1 MPTIWTPSAVQQWFA
16 DHVRL
21 HGAPYTL
28 DYDQAQAVCDQHTNT
43 LVVARA
49 GSGKTRV
56 IVAKAIFLVYVRNYT
71 WRELLIFMFNR
82 AAATEV
88 NQRLAEVVV
97 NQRPIAKQPLQ
108 VASTFHKFALDVLKG
123 GGRAPQIIS
132 TDLQTDY
139 LRQAFTKALGPKR
152 LHPTARAE
160 AFKLTQSFITRAGQS
175 YPAQADL
182 PALKSALQQ
191 SLLTATPSQ
200 AFYQKLGFA
209 AYTHYLQQ
217 FQPSQLDFN
226 QLLAAAA
233 QELQTQAA
241 AFTRAATTTSTTITA
256 AAATTSA
263 TTSAPTTPTVT
274 PAPTT
279 PATLAPLRYLMIDE
293 YQDFSLPF
301 FRLAQALRSLY
312 PELRLFAVGDDWQ
325 AINRF
330 AGSDVRYFTDFKH
343 FFPEDST
350 IIPLLTNYRSR
361 RCIVEN
367 ANRFMLTHYDPQA
380 LPAKT
385 FQRRRGRIATLRPAK
400 LRYDPTDLEEDA
412 LSDGRFGKLLPRQ
425 LPTSQQKPA
434 GQLLKQLF
442 LLIKRHPRASFL
454 ILHRHNFTTYP
465 GLDLIKLQQAL
476 TQLAASEQVLTPVAF
491 KSQIRFLTIH
501 KSKGLEADIVVLLEF
516 NRDLLLAPHPHG
528 SLFTVFGDNR
538 AQEAADQARLLYVA
552 LTRAK
557 ERLYLLTNDRRSL
570 LTHPKNPLPKSA

>member
-1 MPTIWTPSAVQQWFA
+1 MPTIWTPSAVQQWIA

-21 HGAPYTL
+21 HGVPYTL
-28 DYDQAQAVCDQHTNT
+28 DRDQAQAVCDQHTNT

-71 WRELLIFMFNR
+71 WRELLIFMLNR

-108 VASTFHKFALDVLKG
+108 VASTFHKYALDVLKG
-123 GGRAPQIIS
+123 SGRAPQIIS
-132 TDLQTDY
+132 SDLQTDY

-160 AFKLTQSFITRAGQS
+160 AFKLTQSFIARAGQS

-191 SLLTATPSQ
+191 SLLTATPAQ

-209 AYTHYLQQ
+209 AYTYYLQQ
-217 FQPSQLDFN
+217 LQPAQLDFN

-241 AFTRAATTTSTTITA
+241 AFTRAATTTSTTTTTSVAATA
-256 AAATTSA
+256 SAATTA
-263 TTSAPTTPTVT
+263 PTIPTTSA
-274 PAPTT
+274 A
-279 PATLAPLRYLMIDE
+279 LAPLRYLMIDE

-301 FRLAQALRSLY
+301 FRLTQALRALY
-312 PELRLFAVGDDWQ
+312 PELQLFAVGDDWQ

-343 FFPEDST
+343 FFPENST

-361 RCIVEN
+361 RRIVEN

-385 FQRRRGRIATLRPAK
+385 FQRRRGRITTLRPAK
-400 LRYDPTDLEEDA
+400 LRYDPTDLKEDA
-412 LSDGRFGKLLPRQ
+412 MSDGRFGKLLPRQ

-442 LLIKRHPRASFL
+442 LLIKRHPRTSFL

-557 ERLYLLTNDRRSL
+557 ERLYLLTSDRRSL

>member
-1 MPTIWTPSAVQQWFA
+1 M
-16 DHVRL
+16 
-21 HGAPYTL
+21 
-28 DYDQAQAVCDQHTNT
+28 
-43 LVVARA
+43 
-49 GSGKTRV
+49 
-56 IVAKAIFLVYVRNYT
+56 
-71 WRELLIFMFNR
+71 
-82 AAATEV
+82 
-88 NQRLAEVVV
+88 
-97 NQRPIAKQPLQ
+97 
-108 VASTFHKFALDVLKG
+108 
-123 GGRAPQIIS
+123 
-132 TDLQTDY
+132 
-139 LRQAFTKALGPKR
+139 
-152 LHPTARAE
+152 
-160 AFKLTQSFITRAGQS
+160 
-175 YPAQADL
+175 
-182 PALKSALQQ
+182 
-191 SLLTATPSQ
+191 
-200 AFYQKLGFA
+200 
-209 AYTHYLQQ
+209 
-217 FQPSQLDFN
+217 
-226 QLLAAAA
+226 
-233 QELQTQAA
+233 
-241 AFTRAATTTSTTITA
+241 
-256 AAATTSA
+256 
-263 TTSAPTTPTVT
+263 
-274 PAPTT
+274 
-279 PATLAPLRYLMIDE
+279 PLRYLMIDE

-301 FRLAQALRSLY
+301 FRLAQALRALY

-343 FFPEDST
+343 FFPKDST

-361 RCIVEN
+361 RRIVEN

-385 FQRRRGRIATLRPAK
+385 FQRRRGRITTLRPAK

-412 LSDGRFGKLLPRQ
+412 MSDGRFGKLLPRQ

-476 TQLAASEQVLTPVAF
+476 TQLAASEQILTPAAF

-501 KSKGLEADIVVLLEF
+501 KSKGLEADIVILLEF

>member
-1 MPTIWTPSAVQQWFA
+1 MPTIWTPSAAQQWFA
-16 DHVRL
+16 EHVRL
-21 HGAPYTL
+21 HDAPYTL
-28 DYDQAQAVCDQHTNT
+28 DCDQAQAVCDQHTNT

-56 IVAKAIFLVYVRNYT
+56 IVAKAIFLVYARNYT

-82 AAATEV
+82 AAAAEV

-97 NQRPIAKQPLQ
+97 NQHPIAEQPLQ

-123 GGRAPQIIS
+123 SGLQPRIIS

-152 LHPTARAE
+152 LHPNARAE
-160 AFKLTQSFITRAGQS
+160 AFKLTQSFIARAGQS
-175 YPAQADL
+175 YPTRTDL

-191 SLLTATPSQ
+191 SLLTATPAQ

-209 AYTHYLQQ
+209 AYAHYLQQ
-217 FQPSQLDFN
+217 FQPHQLDFN

-241 AFTRAATTTSTTITA
+241 AFTRAATTTSTTTTA
-256 AAATTSA
+256 SVAAPASA
-263 TTSAPTTPTVT
+263 APT
-274 PAPTT
+274 APTNPT
-279 PATLAPLRYLMIDE
+279 ASAALAPLRYLMIDE

-301 FRLAQALRSLY
+301 FRLAQALRALY
-312 PELRLFAVGDDWQ
+312 PELQLFAVGDDWQ

-343 FFPEDST
+343 FFPENST

-361 RCIVEN
+361 RRIVEN
-367 ANRFMLTHYDPQA
+367 ANRFMLAHYDPQA

-385 FQRRRGRIATLRPAK
+385 FQRRRGCITTLRPAK
-400 LRYDPTDLEEDA
+400 LRYDPTDLKEDA
-412 LSDGRFGKLLPRQ
+412 LNDGRFSKLLPQQ
-425 LPTSQQKPA
+425 LPTNRQKPA

-442 LLIKRHPRASFL
+442 LIIKRHPRASFL

-476 TQLAASEQVLTPVAF
+476 TRLAASEQILTPATF

>member
-1 MPTIWTPSAVQQWFA
+1 MPLIWTPSTVQQWFA
-16 DHVRL
+16 EHVRL

-28 DYDQAQAVCDQHTNT
+28 DRDQAQAVCDQHTNT

-49 GSGKTRV
+49 GSGKTRI
-56 IVAKAIFLVYVRNYT
+56 IVAKAIFLVYVCNYA
-71 WRELLIFMFNR
+71 WKEVLIFMFNR
-82 AAATEV
+82 AAAAEV
-88 NQRLAEVVV
+88 NRRLSEVSVD
-97 NQRPIAKQPLQ
+97 QRPIAKQPLQ

-123 GGRAPQIIS
+123 SGRAPQIIS
-132 TDLQTDY
+132 SELQTDY

-152 LHPTARAE
+152 LHPTARVE
-160 AFKLTQSFITRAGQS
+160 AFKLTQSFIARAGQS

-217 FQPSQLDFN
+217 FQPPQLDFN

-241 AFTRAATTTSTTITA
+241 FFACAATTTSTTTTASA
-256 AAATTSA
+256 AAISST
-263 TTSAPTTPTVT
+263 
-274 PAPTT
+274 APTT
-279 PATLAPLRYLMIDE
+279 PATPAPLRYLMIDE

-312 PELRLFAVGDDWQ
+312 PELQLFAVGDDWQ

-330 AGSDVRYFTDFKH
+330 AGSDVHYFTDFKH
-343 FFPEDST
+343 FFPENST

-361 RCIVEN
+361 RRIVEN

-385 FQRRRGRIATLRPAK
+385 FQRRRGRITTLRPEK
-400 LRYDPTDLEEDA
+400 LRYDPTDLKEDA
-412 LSDGRFGKLLPRQ
+412 MSDGRFGKLLPRQ

-476 TQLAASEQVLTPVAF
+476 TQLAASEQVLTPAAF

-557 ERLYLLTNDRRSL
+557 ERLYLLTSDRRSL

>member
-1 MPTIWTPSAVQQWFA
+1 MPLIWTPSTVQQWFA
-16 DHVRL
+16 EHVRL

-28 DYDQAQAVCDQHTNT
+28 DRDQAQAVCDKHTNT

-49 GSGKTRV
+49 GSGKTRI
-56 IVAKAIFLVYVRNYT
+56 IVAKAIFLVYACNYT
-71 WRELLIFMFNR
+71 WKELLIFMFNR
-82 AAATEV
+82 AAAAEV

-108 VASTFHKFALDVLKG
+108 VASTFHKFALGVLKG

-132 TDLQTDY
+132 SELQTDY

-241 AFTRAATTTSTTITA
+241 ATTTSTTITA

-301 FRLAQALRSLY
+301 FRLAQTLRALY

-361 RCIVEN
+361 RRIVEN
-367 ANRFMLTHYDPQA
+367 ANRFMLTHYDSQA

-385 FQRRRGRIATLRPAK
+385 FQRRRGRITTLRPEK

-476 TQLAASEQVLTPVAF
+476 AQLAASEQVLTPAAF

-557 ERLYLLTNDRRSL
+557 ERLYLLTSDHRSL

>member
-1 MPTIWTPSAVQQWFA
+1 MIWTPSAVQQWFA

-28 DYDQAQAVCDQHTNT
+28 DRDQAQAVCDQHTNT

-49 GSGKTRV
+49 GSGKTRI
-56 IVAKAIFLVYVRNYT
+56 IVAKAIFLVYVCNYA
-71 WRELLIFMFNR
+71 WKEVLIFMFNR
-82 AAATEV
+82 AAAAEV

-123 GGRAPQIIS
+123 SGLQPRIIS

-139 LRQAFTKALGPKR
+139 LRQAFTKALGLKR

-160 AFKLTQSFITRAGQS
+160 AFKLTQSFIARAGQS
-175 YPAQADL
+175 YPTHADL
-182 PALKSALQQ
+182 PALRSALQQ
-191 SLLTATPSQ
+191 SLLTATPAQ

-217 FQPSQLDFN
+217 FQPPQLDFN

-241 AFTRAATTTSTTITA
+241 SFTCAAATTSTAITA

-263 TTSAPTTPTVT
+263 TTTAANTSS
-274 PAPTT
+274 APTT
-279 PATLAPLRYLMIDE
+279 PATLAHLRYLMIDE

-301 FRLAQALRSLY
+301 FRLAQALRALY

-361 RCIVEN
+361 RRIVEN

-385 FQRRRGRIATLRPAK
+385 FQRRRGRITTLRPEK

-412 LSDGRFGKLLPRQ
+412 MSDGRYGKLLPRQ

-442 LLIKRHPRASFL
+442 LLIKRHPRTSFL

-476 TQLAASEQVLTPVAF
+476 TQLAASEQVLTPAAF

-516 NRDLLLAPHPHG
+516 NRDLLFAPHPHG

-557 ERLYLLTNDRRSL
+557 ERLYLLTSDRRSL

>member
-1 MPTIWTPSAVQQWFA
+1 MPTIWTPSTVQQWFA
-16 DHVRL
+16 EHVRL

-28 DYDQAQAVCDQHTNT
+28 DRDQAQAVCDQHTNT

-49 GSGKTRV
+49 GSGKTRI
-56 IVAKAIFLVYVRNYT
+56 IVAKAIFLVYVCNYA
-71 WRELLIFMFNR
+71 WKEVLIFMFNR
-82 AAATEV
+82 AAAAEV
-88 NQRLAEVVV
+88 NQRLSEVSVD
-97 NQRPIAKQPLQ
+97 QRPIAKQPLQ

-132 TDLQTDY
+132 SDLQTDY

-160 AFKLTQSFITRAGQS
+160 AFKLTQSFIARAGQS

-209 AYTHYLQQ
+209 AYAHYLQQ
-217 FQPSQLDFN
+217 FQPPQLDFN

-233 QELQTQAA
+233 QELQAQAA
-241 AFTRAATTTSTTITA
+241 SFTCAATTTSTTTTA
-256 AAATTSA
+256 SAAATTS
-263 TTSAPTTPTVT
+263 T
-274 PAPTT
+274 APTT
-279 PATLAPLRYLMIDE
+279 PATPVPLRYLMIDE

-301 FRLAQALRSLY
+301 FRLAQALRALY

-361 RCIVEN
+361 RRIVEN

-385 FQRRRGRIATLRPAK
+385 FQRRRGRITTLRPEK
-400 LRYDPTDLEEDA
+400 LRYDPTDLKEDA

-476 TQLAASEQVLTPVAF
+476 IQLAASEQVLTPAAF

-501 KSKGLEADIVVLLEF
+501 KSKGLEAEIVVLLEF

-528 SLFTVFGDNR
+528 SLFTVFRDNR

-557 ERLYLLTNDRRSL
+557 ERLYLLTSDRRSL
-570 LTHPKNPLPKSA
+570 LTRPKNPLPKSA

>member
-1 MPTIWTPSAVQQWFA
+1 MPLIWTPSTVQQWFA
-16 DHVRL
+16 EHVRL

-28 DYDQAQAVCDQHTNT
+28 DCDQAQAVCDQHTNT

-49 GSGKTRV
+49 GSGKTRI
-56 IVAKAIFLVYVRNYT
+56 IVAKAIFLVYVCNYA
-71 WRELLIFMFNR
+71 WKEVLIFMFNR
-82 AAATEV
+82 AAAAEV
-88 NQRLAEVVV
+88 NQRLSEVSVD
-97 NQRPIAKQPLQ
+97 QRPIAKQPLQ

-123 GGRAPQIIS
+123 SGRAPQIIS
-132 TDLQTDY
+132 SELQTDY

-152 LHPTARAE
+152 LHPTARTE
-160 AFKLTQSFITRAGQS
+160 AFKLTQSFIARAGQS
-175 YPAQADL
+175 YPTHADL

-209 AYTHYLQQ
+209 AYAHYLQQ

-233 QELQTQAA
+233 QELQAQAA
-241 AFTRAATTTSTTITA
+241 SFTR

-263 TTSAPTTPTVT
+263 TTSAPTTLTVT
-274 PAPTT
+274 PASTS
-279 PATLAPLRYLMIDE
+279 PASPVPLRYLMIDE

-301 FRLAQALRSLY
+301 FRLAQALRALY

-361 RCIVEN
+361 RRIVEN
-367 ANRFMLTHYDPQA
+367 ANRFMLAHYDPQA

-385 FQRRRGRIATLRPAK
+385 FQRRRGRITTLRPEK
-400 LRYDPTDLEEDA
+400 LRYDPTDLKEDA
-412 LSDGRFGKLLPRQ
+412 MSDGRFGKLLPRQ

-454 ILHRHNFTTYP
+454 VLHRHNFTTYP

-476 TQLAASEQVLTPVAF
+476 AQLAASEQVLTPVAF

-501 KSKGLEADIVVLLEF
+501 KSKGLEADIVILLEF

-538 AQEAADQARLLYVA
+538 TQEAADQARLLYVA

>member
-1 MPTIWTPSAVQQWFA
+1 MPLIWTPSTVQQWFA
-16 DHVRL
+16 EHVML

-28 DYDQAQAVCDQHTNT
+28 DCDQAQAVCDQHTNT

-82 AAATEV
+82 AAAAEV

-123 GGRAPQIIS
+123 SGRAPQIIS
-132 TDLQTDY
+132 SELQTDY

-160 AFKLTQSFITRAGQS
+160 AFKLTQSFIARAGQS
-175 YPAQADL
+175 YPTHADL

-209 AYTHYLQQ
+209 AYAHYLQQ
-217 FQPSQLDFN
+217 FQPPQLDFN

-241 AFTRAATTTSTTITA
+241 SFTCAAATTSTAITA
-256 AAATTSA
+256 AAATASTAS
-263 TTSAPTTPTVT
+263 T
-274 PAPTT
+274 APTT
-279 PATLAPLRYLMIDE
+279 PATPVPLRYLMIDE

-301 FRLAQALRSLY
+301 FRLAQALRALY

-361 RCIVEN
+361 RRIVEN

-385 FQRRRGRIATLRPAK
+385 FQRRRGRITTLRPEK

-491 KSQIRFLTIH
+491 RSQIRFLTIH

-538 AQEAADQARLLYVA
+538 TQEAADQARLLYVA

-557 ERLYLLTNDRRSL
+557 ERLYLLTSDRRSL

>member
-1 MPTIWTPSAVQQWFA
+1 MPLNWTPSTVQQWFA
-16 DHVRL
+16 EHVRL

-28 DYDQAQAVCDQHTNT
+28 DRDQAQAVCDQHTNT

-49 GSGKTRV
+49 GSGKTRI
-56 IVAKAIFLVYVRNYT
+56 IVAKAIFLVYVCNYA
-71 WRELLIFMFNR
+71 WKEVLIFMFNR
-82 AAATEV
+82 AAAAEV
-88 NQRLAEVVV
+88 NQRLAEVSVD
-97 NQRPIAKQPLQ
+97 QRPIAKQPLQ

-123 GGRAPQIIS
+123 SGRAPQIIS
-132 TDLQTDY
+132 SELQTDY

-152 LHPTARAE
+152 LHLTARAE
-160 AFKLTQSFITRAGQS
+160 AFKLTQSFIARAGQS
-175 YPAQADL
+175 YPTQADL
-182 PALKSALQQ
+182 PALKSTLQQ
-191 SLLTATPSQ
+191 SLLTATPAQ

-209 AYTHYLQQ
+209 AYAHYLQQ
-217 FQPSQLDFN
+217 FQPPQLDFN

-233 QELQTQAA
+233 RELQTQAA
-241 AFTRAATTTSTTITA
+241 SFTCAAATTPTAITA
-256 AAATTSA
+256 AAASTASTA
-263 TTSAPTTPTVT
+263 PTVT
-274 PAPTT
+274 PTPTT
-279 PATLAPLRYLMIDE
+279 PATPAPLRYLMIDE

-312 PELRLFAVGDDWQ
+312 PELKLFAVGDDWQ

-385 FQRRRGRIATLRPAK
+385 FQRRRGRITTLRPEK
-400 LRYDPTDLEEDA
+400 LRYDPTDLKEDA
-412 LSDGRFGKLLPRQ
+412 LSDGRFGKLLPRE

-476 TQLAASEQVLTPVAF
+476 IQLAASEQVLTPIAF

>member
-1 MPTIWTPSAVQQWFA
+1 MPQTWTPSAVQQWFA
-16 DHVRL
+16 ERVRL

-28 DYDQAQAVCDQHTNT
+28 DRDQAQAVCDQHTNT

-71 WRELLIFMFNR
+71 WKELLIFMFNR
-82 AAATEV
+82 SAAAEV
-88 NQRLAEVVV
+88 NQRLAEVVI
-97 NQRPIAKQPLQ
+97 NQRPIAEQPLQ
-108 VASTFHKFALDVLKG
+108 VASTFHKFALNVLKG
-123 GGRAPQIIS
+123 SGLQPRIIS
-132 TDLQTDY
+132 TDLQTNY

-160 AFKLTQSFITRAGQS
+160 AFKLTQSFIARAGQS
-175 YPAQADL
+175 YPTRNDL
-182 PALKSALQQ
+182 PALESALQQ
-191 SLLTATPSQ
+191 SLLTATPAQ

-209 AYTHYLQQ
+209 AYAYYLRQ
-217 FQPSQLDFN
+217 FQPPQIDFN

-241 AFTRAATTTSTTITA
+241 ATTSTAITA

-263 TTSAPTTPTVT
+263 TPTVT

-279 PATLAPLRYLMIDE
+279 PATPAPLRYLMIDE

-301 FRLAQALRSLY
+301 FRLAQALRALY
-312 PELRLFAVGDDWQ
+312 PALQLFAVGDDWQ

-343 FFPEDST
+343 FFPEDSA

-385 FQRRRGRIATLRPAK
+385 FQRRRGRITTLRPGK
-400 LRYDPTDLEEDA
+400 LCYDPTDLEEDA
-412 LSDGRFGKLLPRQ
+412 LSDGRFGKLLPQ
-425 LPTSQQKPA
+425 ELPTSQQKPA

-442 LLIKRHPRASFL
+442 LLIKRHPCASFL

-476 TQLAASEQVLTPVAF
+476 TQLAANEQVLTPAAF

-501 KSKGLEADIVVLLEF
+501 KSKGLEADIVILLEF

-557 ERLYLLTNDRRSL
+557 ERLYLLTSDRRSL

>member
-1 MPTIWTPSAVQQWFA
+1 MPLIWTPSTVQQWFA
-16 DHVRL
+16 EHVRL

-28 DYDQAQAVCDQHTNT
+28 DCDQAQAVCDQHTNT

-49 GSGKTRV
+49 GSGKTRI
-56 IVAKAIFLVYVRNYT
+56 IVAKAIFLVYVCNYA
-71 WRELLIFMFNR
+71 WKELLIFMFNR
-82 AAATEV
+82 AAAAEV
-88 NQRLAEVVV
+88 NQRLSEVSVD
-97 NQRPIAKQPLQ
+97 QRPIAKQPLQ

-123 GGRAPQIIS
+123 SGRAPQIIS
-132 TDLQTDY
+132 SELQTDY

-152 LHPTARAE
+152 LHPTARTE
-160 AFKLTQSFITRAGQS
+160 AFKLTQSFIARAGQS
-175 YPAQADL
+175 YPTHADL

-209 AYTHYLQQ
+209 AYAHYLQQ

-241 AFTRAATTTSTTITA
+241 AFTRAA
-256 AAATTSA
+256 ATTSA
-263 TTSAPTTPTVT
+263 TTSAPTTLTVT

-279 PATLAPLRYLMIDE
+279 PATPVPLRYLMIDE

-312 PELRLFAVGDDWQ
+312 PELQLFAVGDDWQ

-385 FQRRRGRIATLRPAK
+385 FQRRRGRITTLRPEK
-400 LRYDPTDLEEDA
+400 LRYDPTDLEEDTM
-412 LSDGRFGKLLPRQ
+412 SDGRFGKLLPRQ

-557 ERLYLLTNDRRSL
+557 ERLYLLTSDRRSL

>member
-1 MPTIWTPSAVQQWFA
+1 MIWTPSAVQQWFA

-28 DYDQAQAVCDQHTNT
+28 DRDQAQAVCDQHTNT

-56 IVAKAIFLVYVRNYT
+56 IVAKAIFLVYARNYT

-82 AAATEV
+82 AAAAEV

-97 NQRPIAKQPLQ
+97 NQRPIAEQPLQ

-139 LRQAFTKALGPKR
+139 LRQAFTRALGPKR

-160 AFKLTQSFITRAGQS
+160 AFKLTQSFIARAGQS
-175 YPAQADL
+175 YPTRTDL

-191 SLLTATPSQ
+191 SLLTATPAQ

-217 FQPSQLDFN
+217 FQPAQLDFN

-241 AFTRAATTTSTTITA
+241 AFTCAATTTSTTTTTSVAATA
-256 AAATTSA
+256 SAATTA
-263 TTSAPTTPTVT
+263 PTIPTTSAALV
-274 PAPTT
+274 
-279 PATLAPLRYLMIDE
+279 PLRYLMIDE

-301 FRLAQALRSLY
+301 FRLAQALRALY

-343 FFPEDST
+343 FFPENST

-361 RCIVEN
+361 RRIVEN

-385 FQRRRGRIATLRPAK
+385 FQRRRGRITTLRPAK

-412 LSDGRFGKLLPRQ
+412 MSDGRFGKLLPRQ

-476 TQLAASEQVLTPVAF
+476 TQLAASEQILTPAAF

>member
-1 MPTIWTPSAVQQWFA
+1 MPLIWTPSTVQQWFA
-16 DHVRL
+16 EHVRL

-28 DYDQAQAVCDQHTNT
+28 DRDQAQAVCDQHTNT

-49 GSGKTRV
+49 GSGKTRI
-56 IVAKAIFLVYVRNYT
+56 IVAKAIFLVYACNYA
-71 WRELLIFMFNR
+71 WKEVLIFMFNR

-88 NQRLAEVVV
+88 NQRLSEVSVD
-97 NQRPIAKQPLQ
+97 QRPIAKQPLQ

-123 GGRAPQIIS
+123 SGRAPQIIS
-132 TDLQTDY
+132 SELQTDY

-152 LHPTARAE
+152 LHPTARVE
-160 AFKLTQSFITRAGQS
+160 AFKLTQSFIARAGQS

-217 FQPSQLDFN
+217 FQPPQLDFN

-241 AFTRAATTTSTTITA
+241 FFACAATTTSTTTTASA
-256 AAATTSA
+256 AAISSTAQ
-263 TTSAPTTPTVT
+263 
-274 PAPTT
+274 TT
-279 PATLAPLRYLMIDE
+279 PATPAPLRYLMIDE

-312 PELRLFAVGDDWQ
+312 PELQLFAVGDDWQ

-343 FFPEDST
+343 FFPENST

-361 RCIVEN
+361 RRIVEN

-385 FQRRRGRIATLRPAK
+385 FQRRRGRITTLRPEK

-491 KSQIRFLTIH
+491 RSQIRFLTIH

-538 AQEAADQARLLYVA
+538 TQEAADQARLLYVA

-557 ERLYLLTNDRRSL
+557 ERLYLLTSDRRSL

>member
-1 MPTIWTPSAVQQWFA
+1 MPLIWTPSTVQQWFA
-16 DHVRL
+16 EHVRL

-28 DYDQAQAVCDQHTNT
+28 DRDQAQAVCDQHTNT

-49 GSGKTRV
+49 GSGKTRI
-56 IVAKAIFLVYVRNYT
+56 IVAKAIFLVYICNYA
-71 WRELLIFMFNR
+71 WKEVLIFMFNR
-82 AAATEV
+82 AAAAEV
-88 NQRLAEVVV
+88 NQRLAEVSVD
-97 NQRPIAKQPLQ
+97 QHPIAKQPLQ

-123 GGRAPQIIS
+123 SGRAPQIIS
-132 TDLQTDY
+132 SELQTDY

-152 LHPTARAE
+152 LHPTARTE
-160 AFKLTQSFITRAGQS
+160 AFKLTQSFIARAGQS

-182 PALKSALQQ
+182 PALKSALHQ
-191 SLLTATPSQ
+191 SLLTATPAQ
-200 AFYQKLGFA
+200 AFYQKLGFT

-217 FQPSQLDFN
+217 FQPPQLDFN

-241 AFTRAATTTSTTITA
+241 SFTC
-256 AAATTSA
+256 AAATTSTTTTASAAA
-263 TTSAPTTPTVT
+263 TTSTD
-274 PAPTT
+274 PTT
-279 PATLAPLRYLMIDE
+279 PATPVPLRYLMIDE

-301 FRLAQALRSLY
+301 FRLAQALRALY

-385 FQRRRGRIATLRPAK
+385 FQRRRGRISTLRPEK

-412 LSDGRFGKLLPRQ
+412 MSDGRFGKLLPRQ

-465 GLDLIKLQQAL
+465 GLDLMKLQQAL
-476 TQLAASEQVLTPVAF
+476 TQLAASEQVLTPAAF

-557 ERLYLLTNDRRSL
+557 KRLYLLTSDRRSL
-570 LTHPKNPLPKSA
+570 LTHPKNPLPKST

>member
-1 MPTIWTPSAVQQWFA
+1 MPLIWTPSTVQQWFA

-28 DYDQAQAVCDQHTNT
+28 DRDQAQAVCDQHTNT

-56 IVAKAIFLVYVRNYT
+56 IVAKAIFLVYVCNYA
-71 WRELLIFMFNR
+71 WKEVLIFMFNR
-82 AAATEV
+82 AAAAEV

-123 GGRAPQIIS
+123 SGRAPQIIS
-132 TDLQTDY
+132 SELQTDY

-160 AFKLTQSFITRAGQS
+160 AFKLTQSFIARAGQS

-217 FQPSQLDFN
+217 FQPPQLDFN

-241 AFTRAATTTSTTITA
+241 SFTCAAATTSTAITA
-256 AAATTSA
+256 AATATTSA
-263 TTSAPTTPTVT
+263 TTTAATTLT
-274 PAPTT
+274 APTT
-279 PATLAPLRYLMIDE
+279 PATPVPLRYLMIDE

-301 FRLAQALRSLY
+301 FRLAQALRALY

-330 AGSDVRYFTDFKH
+330 AGSDVRYFTDFQH
-343 FFPEDST
+343 FFPKNST

-361 RCIVEN
+361 RRIVEN

-385 FQRRRGRIATLRPAK
+385 FQRRRGRITTLRPEK
-400 LRYDPTDLEEDA
+400 LRYDPTDLKEDA
-412 LSDGRFGKLLPRQ
+412 MSDGRYGKLLPRQ

-476 TQLAASEQVLTPVAF
+476 TQLAASEQVLTPAAF

-501 KSKGLEADIVVLLEF
+501 KSKGLEADIVILLEF

-557 ERLYLLTNDRRSL
+557 ERLYLLTSDRRSL

>member
-1 MPTIWTPSAVQQWFA
+1 MPTTWTPSAVQQWFA

-28 DYDQAQAVCDQHTNT
+28 DRDQAQAVCDQHTNT

-82 AAATEV
+82 AAAAEV

-108 VASTFHKFALDVLKG
+108 VASTFHKYALDVLKG
-123 GGRAPQIIS
+123 SGRAPQIIS
-132 TDLQTDY
+132 SDLQTDY

-160 AFKLTQSFITRAGQS
+160 AFKLTQSFIARAGQS

-191 SLLTATPSQ
+191 SLLTATPAQ

-217 FQPSQLDFN
+217 FQPAQLDFN

-241 AFTRAATTTSTTITA
+241 TFTRAAT
-256 AAATTSA
+256 TTSA
-263 TTSAPTTPTVT
+263 TTSAPTTLTVT
-274 PAPTT
+274 PASTS
-279 PATLAPLRYLMIDE
+279 PASPVPLRYLMIDE

-301 FRLAQALRSLY
+301 FRLAQALRALY

-385 FQRRRGRIATLRPAK
+385 FQRRRGRITTLRPGK

-412 LSDGRFGKLLPRQ
+412 MSDGRFGKLLPRQ

-476 TQLAASEQVLTPVAF
+476 AQLAASEQVLAPVAF

-557 ERLYLLTNDRRSL
+557 ERLYLLTSDRRSL

>member
-1 MPTIWTPSAVQQWFA
+1 MPLIWTPSTVQQWFA

-21 HGAPYTL
+21 HGASYTL
-28 DYDQAQAVCDQHTNT
+28 DRDQAQAVCDQHTNT

-49 GSGKTRV
+49 GSGKTRI
-56 IVAKAIFLVYVRNYT
+56 IVAKVIFLVYVCNYA
-71 WRELLIFMFNR
+71 WKEVLIFMFNR
-82 AAATEV
+82 AAAAEV

-97 NQRPIAKQPLQ
+97 DQRPIAKQPLQ

-123 GGRAPQIIS
+123 SGRAPQIIS
-132 TDLQTDY
+132 SELQANY

-160 AFKLTQSFITRAGQS
+160 AFKLTQSFIARAGQA

-209 AYTHYLQQ
+209 AYAHYLKQ
-217 FQPSQLDFN
+217 FQPPQLDFN

-241 AFTRAATTTSTTITA
+241 FFTCAATTTS
-256 AAATTSA
+256 ATTPAS
-263 TTSAPTTPTVT
+263 TTST
-274 PAPTT
+274 APTT
-279 PATLAPLRYLMIDE
+279 PATPVPLRYLMIDE

-301 FRLAQALRSLY
+301 FRLARALRSLY
-312 PELRLFAVGDDWQ
+312 PELQLFAVGDDWQ

-343 FFPEDST
+343 FFPENST

-361 RCIVEN
+361 RRIVEN

-385 FQRRRGRIATLRPAK
+385 FQRRRGRITTLRPEK

-412 LSDGRFGKLLPRQ
+412 MSDGRFGKLLPRQ

-476 TQLAASEQVLTPVAF
+476 TQLAASEQVLTPAAF
-491 KSQIRFLTIH
+491 KAQIRFLTIH
-501 KSKGLEADIVVLLEF
+501 KSKGLEADVVILLEF

-557 ERLYLLTNDRRSL
+557 ERLYLLTSDRRSL

>member
-1 MPTIWTPSAVQQWFA
+1 MPLIWTPSTVQQWFA
-16 DHVRL
+16 EHVRL

-28 DYDQAQAVCDQHTNT
+28 DRDQAQAVCDQHANT

-49 GSGKTRV
+49 GSGKTRI
-56 IVAKAIFLVYVRNYT
+56 IVAKAIFLVYVCNYA
-71 WRELLIFMFNR
+71 WREVLIFMFNR
-82 AAATEV
+82 AAAAEV
-88 NQRLAEVVV
+88 NQRLAEVSVD
-97 NQRPIAKQPLQ
+97 QRPIAKQPLQ

-123 GGRAPQIIS
+123 SGRAPQIIS
-132 TDLQTDY
+132 SELQTDY

-160 AFKLTQSFITRAGQS
+160 AFKLTQSFIARAGQS
-175 YPAQADL
+175 YPTHADL

-191 SLLTATPSQ
+191 SLLTATPAQ
-200 AFYQKLGFA
+200 AFYQELGFA
-209 AYTHYLQQ
+209 AYAHYLQQ
-217 FQPSQLDFN
+217 FQPPQLDFN

-241 AFTRAATTTSTTITA
+241 SFTRAATTTSTAITA
-256 AAATTSA
+256 AATSTTS
-263 TTSAPTTPTVT
+263 TTPTDT

-279 PATLAPLRYLMIDE
+279 SATPTPLRYLMIDE

-312 PELRLFAVGDDWQ
+312 PELQLFAVGDDWQ

-361 RCIVEN
+361 RSIVEN

-385 FQRRRGRIATLRPAK
+385 FQRRRGRITTLRPEK

-412 LSDGRFGKLLPRQ
+412 LSDGRFGKLLPRE

-465 GLDLIKLQQAL
+465 GLDLSKLQQAL
-476 TQLAASEQVLTPVAF
+476 TQLAAGEQVLTPAAF

-516 NRDLLLAPHPHG
+516 NRNLLLAPHPHG

>member
-1 MPTIWTPSAVQQWFA
+1 MPLIWTPSTVQQWFA

-28 DYDQAQAVCDQHTNT
+28 DRDQAQAVCDQHTNT

-49 GSGKTRV
+49 GSGKTRI
-56 IVAKAIFLVYVRNYT
+56 IVAKAIFLVYVCNYA
-71 WRELLIFMFNR
+71 WKEVLIFMFNR
-82 AAATEV
+82 AAAAEV
-88 NQRLAEVVV
+88 NRRLSEVSVD
-97 NQRPIAKQPLQ
+97 QRPIAKQPLQ

-123 GGRAPQIIS
+123 SGRAPQIIS
-132 TDLQTDY
+132 SELQTDY

-152 LHPTARAE
+152 LHPTARVE
-160 AFKLTQSFITRAGQS
+160 AFKLTQSFIARAGQS

-217 FQPSQLDFN
+217 FQPPQLDFN

-241 AFTRAATTTSTTITA
+241 FFACAATTTSTTTTASA
-256 AAATTSA
+256 AAISST
-263 TTSAPTTPTVT
+263 
-274 PAPTT
+274 APTT
-279 PATLAPLRYLMIDE
+279 PATPAPLRYLMIDE

-312 PELRLFAVGDDWQ
+312 PELQLFAVGDDWQ

-330 AGSDVRYFTDFKH
+330 AGSDVHYFTDFKH
-343 FFPEDST
+343 FFPENST

-361 RCIVEN
+361 RRIVEN

-385 FQRRRGRIATLRPAK
+385 FQRRRGRITTLRPEK
-400 LRYDPTDLEEDA
+400 LRYDPTDLKEDA
-412 LSDGRFGKLLPRQ
+412 MSDGRFGKLLPRQ

-476 TQLAASEQVLTPVAF
+476 TQLAASEQVLTPAAF

-557 ERLYLLTNDRRSL
+557 ERLYLLTSDRRSL

>member
-1 MPTIWTPSAVQQWFA
+1 MPLIWTPSTVQQWFA
-16 DHVRL
+16 EHVRL

-28 DYDQAQAVCDQHTNT
+28 DRDQAQAVCDQHTNT

-56 IVAKAIFLVYVRNYT
+56 IVAKAIFLVYVCNYA
-71 WRELLIFMFNR
+71 WKEVLIFMFNR
-82 AAATEV
+82 AAAAEV
-88 NQRLAEVVV
+88 NQRLAEVSVDQCPV
-97 NQRPIAKQPLQ
+97 AKQPLQ

-132 TDLQTDY
+132 TELQTDY

-160 AFKLTQSFITRAGQS
+160 AFKLTQSFIARAGQS

-191 SLLTATPSQ
+191 TLLTATPAQ

-217 FQPSQLDFN
+217 FQPPQLDFN

-241 AFTRAATTTSTTITA
+241 SFTCAATTTSATTTA
-256 AAATTSA
+256 ANTS
-263 TTSAPTTPTVT
+263 S
-274 PAPTT
+274 APTT
-279 PATLAPLRYLMIDE
+279 PATPVPLRYLMIDE

-301 FRLAQALRSLY
+301 FRLAQALRALY

-367 ANRFMLTHYDPQA
+367 ANRFMLTHYDSQA

-385 FQRRRGRIATLRPAK
+385 FQRRRGRITTLRPEK
-400 LRYDPTDLEEDA
+400 LRYDPTDLKEDA

-557 ERLYLLTNDRRSL
+557 ERLYLLTSDRRSL

>member
-1 MPTIWTPSAVQQWFA
+1 MPLIWTPSTVQQWFA
-16 DHVRL
+16 EHVRL

-28 DYDQAQAVCDQHTNT
+28 DRDQAQAVCDQHTNT

-49 GSGKTRV
+49 GSGKTRI
-56 IVAKAIFLVYVRNYT
+56 IVAKAIFLVYVCNYT
-71 WRELLIFMFNR
+71 WKELLIFMFNR

-88 NQRLAEVVV
+88 NQRLAEVSVD
-97 NQRPIAKQPLQ
+97 QHPIAKQPLQ

-123 GGRAPQIIS
+123 SGRAPQIIS
-132 TDLQTDY
+132 SELQTDY

-152 LHPTARAE
+152 LHPTARTE
-160 AFKLTQSFITRAGQS
+160 AFKLTQSFIARAGQS
-175 YPAQADL
+175 YPTHADL

-209 AYTHYLQQ
+209 AYIHYLQQ
-217 FQPSQLDFN
+217 FQPPQLDFN

-241 AFTRAATTTSTTITA
+241 VFTRT
-256 AAATTSA
+256 AATTSA
-263 TTSAPTTPTVT
+263 TTTAATTSTD
-274 PAPTT
+274 PTT
-279 PATLAPLRYLMIDE
+279 PATPVPLRYLMIDE

-301 FRLAQALRSLY
+301 FRLAQALRALY

-367 ANRFMLTHYDPQA
+367 ANRFMLTHYDSQA

-385 FQRRRGRIATLRPAK
+385 FQRRRGRITTLRPEK

-465 GLDLIKLQQAL
+465 GLDLMKLQQAL

-557 ERLYLLTNDRRSL
+557 ERLYLLTSDRRSL

>member
-1 MPTIWTPSAVQQWFA
+1 MPLIWTPSTVQQWFA
-16 DHVRL
+16 EHVRL

-56 IVAKAIFLVYVRNYT
+56 IIAKAIFLVYVCNYA
-71 WRELLIFMFNR
+71 WKELLIFMFNR

-88 NQRLAEVVV
+88 NQRLAEVSVD
-97 NQRPIAKQPLQ
+97 QHPIAKQPLQ

-123 GGRAPQIIS
+123 SGRAPQIIS
-132 TDLQTDY
+132 SELQTDY

-160 AFKLTQSFITRAGQS
+160 AFKLTQSFIARAGQS

-191 SLLTATPSQ
+191 TLLTATPAQ

-217 FQPSQLDFN
+217 FQPPQLDFN

-241 AFTRAATTTSTTITA
+241 SFTCAATTTSATTTA
-256 AAATTSA
+256 ANTS
-263 TTSAPTTPTVT
+263 S
-274 PAPTT
+274 APTT
-279 PATLAPLRYLMIDE
+279 PATPVPLRYLMIDE

-301 FRLAQALRSLY
+301 FRLAQALRALY

-367 ANRFMLTHYDPQA
+367 ANRFMLTHYDSQA

-385 FQRRRGRIATLRPAK
+385 FQRRRGRITTLRPEK
-400 LRYDPTDLEEDA
+400 LRYDPTDLKEDA

-557 ERLYLLTNDRRSL
+557 ERLYLLTSDRRSL

>member
-1 MPTIWTPSAVQQWFA
+1 MPLIWTPSTVQQWFA
-16 DHVRL
+16 EHVRL

-56 IVAKAIFLVYVRNYT
+56 IIAKAIFLVYVCNYA
-71 WRELLIFMFNR
+71 WKELLIFMFNR

-88 NQRLAEVVV
+88 NQRLAEVSVD
-97 NQRPIAKQPLQ
+97 QHPIAKQPLQ

-123 GGRAPQIIS
+123 SGRAPQIIS
-132 TDLQTDY
+132 SELQTDY

-160 AFKLTQSFITRAGQS
+160 AFKLTQSFIARAGQS

-209 AYTHYLQQ
+209 AYAHYLQQ
-217 FQPSQLDFN
+217 FQPPQLDFN

-241 AFTRAATTTSTTITA
+241 SFTCAATTTSATTTA
-256 AAATTSA
+256 ANTS
-263 TTSAPTTPTVT
+263 S
-274 PAPTT
+274 APTT
-279 PATLAPLRYLMIDE
+279 PATPVPLRYLMIDE

-312 PELRLFAVGDDWQ
+312 PELQLFAVGDDWQ

-361 RCIVEN
+361 RRIVEN

-385 FQRRRGRIATLRPAK
+385 FQRRRGRITTLRPEK

-476 TQLAASEQVLTPVAF
+476 AQLAASEQVLTPVAF

-501 KSKGLEADIVVLLEF
+501 KSKGLEADIVILLEF

-557 ERLYLLTNDRRSL
+557 ERLYLLTSDRRSL

>member
-1 MPTIWTPSAVQQWFA
+1 MIWTPSAVQQWFA

-21 HGAPYTL
+21 HGVPYTL

-56 IVAKAIFLVYVRNYT
+56 IVAKAIFLVYARNYT

-82 AAATEV
+82 AAAAEV
-88 NQRLAEVVV
+88 NQRLAEVV
-97 NQRPIAKQPLQ
+97 
-108 VASTFHKFALDVLKG
+108 DVLKG
-123 GGRAPQIIS
+123 SGLQPRIIS

-152 LHPTARAE
+152 LHPNARAE
-160 AFKLTQSFITRAGQS
+160 AFKLTQSFIARAGQS
-175 YPAQADL
+175 YPTRTDL

-191 SLLTATPSQ
+191 SLLTATPAQ

-209 AYTHYLQQ
+209 AYVHYLQQ
-217 FQPSQLDFN
+217 FQPPQLDFN

-241 AFTRAATTTSTTITA
+241 TTTSTTTTA
-256 AAATTSA
+256 SVTATASAATT
-263 TTSAPTTPTVT
+263 APTI
-274 PAPTT
+274 PTT
-279 PATLAPLRYLMIDE
+279 PATPVPLRYLMIDE

-301 FRLAQALRSLY
+301 FRLAQALRALY

-330 AGSDVRYFTDFKH
+330 AGSDVRYFTDFQH
-343 FFPEDST
+343 FFPKNST

-361 RCIVEN
+361 RRIVEN

-385 FQRRRGRIATLRPAK
+385 FQRRRGRITTLRPEK
-400 LRYDPTDLEEDA
+400 LRYDPTDLKEDA
-412 LSDGRFGKLLPRQ
+412 MSDGRYGKLLPRQ

-476 TQLAASEQVLTPVAF
+476 TQLAASEQVLTPAAF

-501 KSKGLEADIVVLLEF
+501 KSKGLEADIVILLEF

-557 ERLYLLTNDRRSL
+557 ERLYLLTSDRRSL

>member
-1 MPTIWTPSAVQQWFA
+1 MPLIWTPSTVQQWFA
-16 DHVRL
+16 EHVML

-28 DYDQAQAVCDQHTNT
+28 DCDQAQAVCDQHTNT

-82 AAATEV
+82 AAAAEV

-123 GGRAPQIIS
+123 SGRAPQIIS
-132 TDLQTDY
+132 SELQTDY

-160 AFKLTQSFITRAGQS
+160 AFKLTQSFIARAGQS
-175 YPAQADL
+175 YPTHADL

-209 AYTHYLQQ
+209 AYAHYLQQ
-217 FQPSQLDFN
+217 FQPPQLDFN

-241 AFTRAATTTSTTITA
+241 SFTCAAATTSTAITA
-256 AAATTSA
+256 AAATASTAS
-263 TTSAPTTPTVT
+263 T
-274 PAPTT
+274 APTT
-279 PATLAPLRYLMIDE
+279 PATPVPLRYLMIDE

-301 FRLAQALRSLY
+301 FRLAQALRALY

-361 RCIVEN
+361 RRIVEN

-385 FQRRRGRIATLRPAK
+385 FQRRRGRITTLRPEK
-400 LRYDPTDLEEDA
+400 LRYDPTDLKEDA
-412 LSDGRFGKLLPRQ
+412 MSDGRFGKLLPRQ

-491 KSQIRFLTIH
+491 RSQIRFLTIH

-538 AQEAADQARLLYVA
+538 TQEAADQARLLYVA

-557 ERLYLLTNDRRSL
+557 ERLYLLTSDRRSL

>member
-28 DYDQAQAVCDQHTNT
+28 DRDQAQAVCDQHTNT

-108 VASTFHKFALDVLKG
+108 VASTFHKYALDVLKG
-123 GGRAPQIIS
+123 SGRAPQIIS

-160 AFKLTQSFITRAGQS
+160 AFKLTQSFIARAGQS

-191 SLLTATPSQ
+191 SLLTATPAQ

-209 AYTHYLQQ
+209 AYANYLQQ
-217 FQPSQLDFN
+217 FQPPQLDFN

-241 AFTRAATTTSTTITA
+241 AFTRAATTTSTTTTTS
-256 AAATTSA
+256 AATTA
-263 TTSAPTTPTVT
+263 TTAPTIPTTSA
-274 PAPTT
+274 A
-279 PATLAPLRYLMIDE
+279 LAPLRYLMIDE

-301 FRLAQALRSLY
+301 FRLAQALRALY
-312 PELRLFAVGDDWQ
+312 PELQLFAVGDDWQ

-343 FFPEDST
+343 FFPENST

-361 RCIVEN
+361 RRIVEN

-385 FQRRRGRIATLRPAK
+385 FQRRRGRITTLRPAK
-400 LRYDPTDLEEDA
+400 LHYDPTDLKEDA
-412 LSDGRFGKLLPRQ
+412 MSDGRFGKLLPRQ

-465 GLDLIKLQQAL
+465 GLDLIKLQQVL

>member
-1 MPTIWTPSAVQQWFA
+1 MPTIWTPSTVQQWFA
-16 DHVRL
+16 EHVRL

-28 DYDQAQAVCDQHTNT
+28 DRDQAQAVCDQHTNT

-49 GSGKTRV
+49 GSGKTRI
-56 IVAKAIFLVYVRNYT
+56 IVAKAIFLVYICNYA
-71 WRELLIFMFNR
+71 WKELLIFMFNR

-88 NQRLAEVVV
+88 NQRLAEVSVD
-97 NQRPIAKQPLQ
+97 QHPIAKQPLQ

-123 GGRAPQIIS
+123 SGRAPQIIS
-132 TDLQTDY
+132 SELQTDY

-152 LHPTARAE
+152 LHPTARTE
-160 AFKLTQSFITRAGQS
+160 AFKLTQSFIARAGQS
-175 YPAQADL
+175 YPTHADL

-209 AYTHYLQQ
+209 AYAHYLQQ

-233 QELQTQAA
+233 QELQAQAA
-241 AFTRAATTTSTTITA
+241 SFTR

-263 TTSAPTTPTVT
+263 TTSAPTTLTVT
-274 PAPTT
+274 PASTT
-279 PATLAPLRYLMIDE
+279 PATPAPLRYLMIDE

-312 PELRLFAVGDDWQ
+312 PKLQLFAVGDDWQ

-385 FQRRRGRIATLRPAK
+385 FQRRRGRITTLRPEK

-442 LLIKRHPRASFL
+442 LLIKRYPRASFL

-476 TQLAASEQVLTPVAF
+476 TQLAASEQVLTPAAF

-557 ERLYLLTNDRRSL
+557 ERLYLLTSDRRSL

>member
-1 MPTIWTPSAVQQWFA
+1 MSLKAAEELRKLSPANSRLITSAKPSPRRSVPSA
-16 DHVRL
+16 
-21 HGAPYTL
+21 
-28 DYDQAQAVCDQHTNT
+28 
-43 LVVARA
+43 
-49 GSGKTRV
+49 
-56 IVAKAIFLVYVRNYT
+56 
-71 WRELLIFMFNR
+71 
-82 AAATEV
+82 
-88 NQRLAEVVV
+88 
-97 NQRPIAKQPLQ
+97 
-108 VASTFHKFALDVLKG
+108 
-123 GGRAPQIIS
+123 
-132 TDLQTDY
+132 
-139 LRQAFTKALGPKR
+139 
-152 LHPTARAE
+152 
-160 AFKLTQSFITRAGQS
+160 FIPPPDARAGQS
-175 YPAQADL
+175 YPTHADL
-182 PALKSALQQ
+182 PALKSALHQ
-191 SLLTATPSQ
+191 SLLTATPAQ

-217 FQPSQLDFN
+217 FQPPQLDFN

-241 AFTRAATTTSTTITA
+241 VFTRT
-256 AAATTSA
+256 AATTSA
-263 TTSAPTTPTVT
+263 TTTAATTSTD
-274 PAPTT
+274 PTT
-279 PATLAPLRYLMIDE
+279 PATPAPLRYLMIDE

-361 RCIVEN
+361 RRIVEN
-367 ANRFMLTHYDPQA
+367 ANRFMLTHYDSQA
-380 LPAKT
+380 LPTKT
-385 FQRRRGRIATLRPAK
+385 FQRRHGRITTLRPEK
-400 LRYDPTDLEEDA
+400 LRYDPTDLKEDA

-557 ERLYLLTNDRRSL
+557 ERLYLLTSDRRSL

>member
-1 MPTIWTPSAVQQWFA
+1 MPLIWTPSTVQQWFA
-16 DHVRL
+16 EHVRL

-28 DYDQAQAVCDQHTNT
+28 DRDQAQAVCDQHTNT

-49 GSGKTRV
+49 GSGKTRI
-56 IVAKAIFLVYVRNYT
+56 IVAKAIFLVYACNYA
-71 WRELLIFMFNR
+71 WKEVLIFMFNR

-88 NQRLAEVVV
+88 NQRLSEVSVD
-97 NQRPIAKQPLQ
+97 QRPIAKQPLQ

-123 GGRAPQIIS
+123 SGRAPQIIS
-132 TDLQTDY
+132 SELQTDY

-152 LHPTARAE
+152 LHPTARVE
-160 AFKLTQSFITRAGQS
+160 AFKLTQSFIARAGQS

-217 FQPSQLDFN
+217 FQPPQLDFN

-241 AFTRAATTTSTTITA
+241 FFACAATTTSTTTTASA
-256 AAATTSA
+256 AAISSTAQ
-263 TTSAPTTPTVT
+263 
-274 PAPTT
+274 TT
-279 PATLAPLRYLMIDE
+279 PATPAPLRYLMIDE

-312 PELRLFAVGDDWQ
+312 PELQLFAVGDDWQ

-343 FFPEDST
+343 FFPENST

-361 RCIVEN
+361 RRIVEN

-385 FQRRRGRIATLRPAK
+385 FQRRRGRITTLRPEK
-400 LRYDPTDLEEDA
+400 LRYDPTDLKEDA
-412 LSDGRFGKLLPRQ
+412 MSDGRFGKLLPRQ

-476 TQLAASEQVLTPVAF
+476 TQLAASEQVLTPAAF

-557 ERLYLLTNDRRSL
+557 ERLYLLTSDRRSL

>member
-1 MPTIWTPSAVQQWFA
+1 MPLIWTPSTVQQWFA
-16 DHVRL
+16 EHVRL

-28 DYDQAQAVCDQHTNT
+28 DRDQAQAVCDQHTNT

-49 GSGKTRV
+49 GSGKTRI
-56 IVAKAIFLVYVRNYT
+56 IVAKAIFLVYVCNYA
-71 WRELLIFMFNR
+71 WKEVLIFMFNR
-82 AAATEV
+82 AAAAEV
-88 NQRLAEVVV
+88 NQRLSEVSVD
-97 NQRPIAKQPLQ
+97 QRPIAKQPLQ

-123 GGRAPQIIS
+123 SGSAPQIIS
-132 TDLQTDY
+132 SGLQTDY

-160 AFKLTQSFITRAGQS
+160 AFKLTQSFIARAGQS
-175 YPAQADL
+175 YPTLADL

-191 SLLTATPSQ
+191 SLLTAAPAQ
-200 AFYQKLGFA
+200 AFFQKLGFA
-209 AYTHYLQQ
+209 AYAHYLQQ

-226 QLLAAAA
+226 QLLATAA
-233 QELQTQAA
+233 QELRTQAA
-241 AFTRAATTTSTTITA
+241 SFTC

-263 TTSAPTTPTVT
+263 ATTASTATTVT

-279 PATLAPLRYLMIDE
+279 SATPTPLRYLMIDE

-312 PELRLFAVGDDWQ
+312 PELQLFAVGDDWQ

-367 ANRFMLTHYDPQA
+367 ANRFMLTRYDPQA

-385 FQRRRGRIATLRPAK
+385 FQRRRGRITTLRPEK

-412 LSDGRFGKLLPRQ
+412 MSDGRFGKLLPRQ

-476 TQLAASEQVLTPVAF
+476 AQLAASEQVLTPVAF

-501 KSKGLEADIVVLLEF
+501 KS
-516 NRDLLLAPHPHG
+516 
-528 SLFTVFGDNR
+528 
-538 AQEAADQARLLYVA
+538 
-552 LTRAK
+552 
-557 ERLYLLTNDRRSL
+557 
-570 LTHPKNPLPKSA
+570 

>member
-1 MPTIWTPSAVQQWFA
+1 MPLIWTPSTVQQWFA
-16 DHVRL
+16 EHVRL

-56 IVAKAIFLVYVRNYT
+56 IIAKAIFLVYVCNYA
-71 WRELLIFMFNR
+71 WKELLIFMFNR

-88 NQRLAEVVV
+88 NQRLAEVSVD
-97 NQRPIAKQPLQ
+97 QHPIAKQPLQ

-123 GGRAPQIIS
+123 SGRAPQIIS
-132 TDLQTDY
+132 SELQTDY

-160 AFKLTQSFITRAGQS
+160 AFKLTQSFIARAGQS
-175 YPAQADL
+175 YPTHDDL

-217 FQPSQLDFN
+217 FQPPQLDFN

-241 AFTRAATTTSTTITA
+241 SFTCAATTTSATTTA
-256 AAATTSA
+256 ANTS
-263 TTSAPTTPTVT
+263 S
-274 PAPTT
+274 APTT
-279 PATLAPLRYLMIDE
+279 PATPVPLRYLMIDE

-301 FRLAQALRSLY
+301 FRLTQAIRSLY

-343 FFPEDST
+343 FFPEGST

-367 ANRFMLTHYDPQA
+367 ANRFMLTHYDSQA

-385 FQRRRGRIATLRPAK
+385 FQRRRGRITTLRPEK
-400 LRYDPTDLEEDA
+400 LRYDPTDLKEDA

>member
-28 DYDQAQAVCDQHTNT
+28 DRDQAQAVCDQHTNT

-108 VASTFHKFALDVLKG
+108 VASTFHKYALDVLKG
-123 GGRAPQIIS
+123 SGRAPQIIS

-160 AFKLTQSFITRAGQS
+160 AFKLTQSFIARAGQS

-191 SLLTATPSQ
+191 SLLTATPAQ

-217 FQPSQLDFN
+217 FQPAQLDFN

-233 QELQTQAA
+233 QELQTQAV
-241 AFTRAATTTSTTITA
+241 AFTRAATTTSTTSTTTTTSVAATA
-256 AAATTSA
+256 SAATT
-263 TTSAPTTPTVT
+263 APTI
-274 PAPTT
+274 PTT
-279 PATLAPLRYLMIDE
+279 PATPVPLRYLMIDE

-301 FRLAQALRSLY
+301 FRLAQALRALY

-343 FFPEDST
+343 FFPKDST

-385 FQRRRGRIATLRPAK
+385 FQRRRGRITTLRPAK
-400 LRYDPTDLEEDA
+400 LRYDPTDL
-412 LSDGRFGKLLPRQ
+412 
-425 LPTSQQKPA
+425 
-434 GQLLKQLF
+434 LKQLF
-442 LLIKRHPRASFL
+442 LLIKRHPRTSFL

-476 TQLAASEQVLTPVAF
+476 TQLAASEQVLTPAAF

-516 NRDLLLAPHPHG
+516 NRDLLFAPHPHG

-557 ERLYLLTNDRRSL
+557 ERLYLLTSDRRSL